1 MEFYNLPDKIKTL
14 IFYIDGTLYTSKEY
28 VAEQVDV
35 QVRHWA
41 DLNSISHDEGRRRI
55 AEFRAKYEKE
65 NNGKKISL
73 GNTFLYFGVD
83 IETSIAWRNKLLQP
97 ELYLKKNERLAETLR
112 ILKEKFNLICLTNNP
127 VDAARKTLASVGID
141 KLIPDII
148 GLDTCRKSKPAKD
161 MLDLACEMTSSKYN
175 QCISI
180 GDRFD
185 IDLALALELG
195 MGGMLVNDADDLCD
209 GIQVL
214 LDHQ

>member
-1 MEFYNLPDKIKTL
+1 
-14 IFYIDGTLYTSKEY
+14 
-28 VAEQVDV
+28 
-35 QVRHWA
+35 
-41 DLNSISHDEGRRRI
+41 
-55 AEFRAKYEKE
+55 
-65 NNGKKISL
+65 
-73 GNTFLYFGVD
+73 
-83 IETSIAWRNKLLQP
+83 
-97 ELYLKKNERLAETLR
+97 
-112 ILKEKFNLICLTNNP
+112 
-127 VDAARKTLASVGID
+127 
-141 KLIPDII
+141 
-148 GLDTCRKSKPAKD
+148 